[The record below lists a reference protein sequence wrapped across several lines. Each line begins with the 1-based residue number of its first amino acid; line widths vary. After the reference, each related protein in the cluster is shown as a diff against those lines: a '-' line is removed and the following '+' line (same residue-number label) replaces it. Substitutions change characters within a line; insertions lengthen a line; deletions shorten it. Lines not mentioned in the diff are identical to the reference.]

1 MAQPTYL
8 NAIAWDDSA
17 EYLLNRGKITQEQYE
32 IALKETQTAKENYVD
47 HALSDIAWD
56 YIDKDIAKTILDYF
70 EIEYN
75 VDDPDLTV
83 F

>member
-1 MAQPTYL
+1 MSQPKYI

-32 IALKETQTAKENYVD
+32 TALKETQTAKELYAD

-56 YIDKDIAKTILDYF
+56 YIDKDIARMILDYF
-70 EIEYN
+70 EIEYAP
-75 VDDPDLTV
+75 DDPDLTV